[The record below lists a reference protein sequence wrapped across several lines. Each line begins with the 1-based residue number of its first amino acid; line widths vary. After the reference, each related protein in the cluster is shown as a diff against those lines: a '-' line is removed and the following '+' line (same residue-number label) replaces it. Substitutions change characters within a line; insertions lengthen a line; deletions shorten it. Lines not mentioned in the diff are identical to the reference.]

1 MKESMNYGLD
11 YILVDKCKELFD
23 LRHMNMQ
30 RIKSDQGQVKIDP
43 KGKSYVGNVQID
55 KRECIYCMMDYWP
68 NIGDLGKHKHVMSD
82 ELVKREALKIRLF
95 DGLFRSSD
103 NIPRNILVNDKNEL
117 LSIDEGDIFGKREKV
132 FNKHDW
138 FIKPE
143 NCDKQFFND
152 VLDELLSDSFRKL
165 KGVEELFKYYQ
176 FMNFD
181 EFKERFTDYR
191 EIIMSEL

>member
-1 MKESMNYGLD
+1 MLDES
-11 YILVDKCKELFD
+11 
-23 LRHMNMQ
+23 
-30 RIKSDQGQVKIDP
+30 
-43 KGKSYVGNVQID
+43 
-55 KRECIYCMMDYWP
+55 
-68 NIGDLGKHKHVMSD
+68 
-82 ELVKREALKIRLF
+82 VKREALKIRLF

-103 NIPRNILVNDKNEL
+103 NIPRNILVNDMNEL

-143 NCDKQFFND
+143 NCDKQLFND

-165 KGVEELFKYYQ
+165 KDVEKLFKYYQ